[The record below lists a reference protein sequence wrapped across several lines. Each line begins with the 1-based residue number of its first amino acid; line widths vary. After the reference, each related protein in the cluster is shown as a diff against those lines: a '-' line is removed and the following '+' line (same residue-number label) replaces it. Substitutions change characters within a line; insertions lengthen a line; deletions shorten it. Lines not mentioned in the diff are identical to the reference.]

1 MRVNTALTRISS
13 YLDDDN
19 PLAYVKSLRAL
30 LASMRKGLDRS
41 GLDAEVIDFINEYID
56 TWLVPHAIEEDI
68 DSFQE
73 ETNDV
78 LEKVT
83 LDDEDDN
90 EDETDIDD
98 DDSMM
103 DEDY

>member
-1 MRVNTALTRISS
+1 MRVNAALTRIFS

-19 PLAYVKSLRAL
+19 PHAHVKSLRAL

-56 TWLVPHAIEEDI
+56 TWLIPHAIEEDI
-68 DSFQE
+68 DSFYE

-78 LEKVT
+78 KEKVC
-83 LDDEDDN
+83 LDEDNEDDEDD
-90 EDETDIDD
+90 EDEDD
-98 DDSMM
+98 DNFD
-103 DEDY
+103 DDF

>member
-1 MRVNTALTRISS
+1 MRVNAALTRIFS

-19 PLAYVKSLRAL
+19 PHAHVKSLRAL

-56 TWLVPHAIEEDI
+56 TWLIPHAIEEDI
-68 DSFQE
+68 DSFCE

-78 LEKVT
+78 KEKVCF
-83 LDDEDDN
+83 DDE
-90 EDETDIDD
+90 EDEDEDEDNNDNIDNFDD
-98 DDSMM
+98 DF
-103 DEDY
+103 

>member
-1 MRVNTALTRISS
+1 MRVNAALTRIFS

-19 PLAYVKSLRAL
+19 PLDHVKSLRAL
-30 LASMRKGLDRS
+30 LVSMRKGLDRS

-68 DSFQE
+68 DSFHE

-78 LEKVT
+78 QEKVSDDDIDEDEDSDI
-83 LDDEDDN
+83 DDEDSG
-90 EDETDIDD
+90 I
-98 DDSMM
+98 